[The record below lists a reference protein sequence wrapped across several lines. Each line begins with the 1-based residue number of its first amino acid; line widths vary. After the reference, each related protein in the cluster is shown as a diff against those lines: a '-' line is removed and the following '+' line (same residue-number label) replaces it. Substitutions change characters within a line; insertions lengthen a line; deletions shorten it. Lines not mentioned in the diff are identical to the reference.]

1 MRLIAQ
7 PFFNMKMSFICMR
20 MKNDLHIKG
29 YPRFETEAPEELG
42 NGLFPYKFFIMMAML
57 KIT

>member
-7 PFFNMKMSFICMR
+7 PFFNMKMSFICME

-29 YPRFETEAPEELG
+29 YPRFETGALWNSE
-42 NGLFPYKFFIMMAML
+42 MAYSHTNSL
-57 KIT
+57 